1 MQNAVAEIQT
11 LLSPDALGSQ
21 VAQLWDKHNIDRRQW
36 LDEKQELRNYIFAT
50 DTTRTSNS
58 TLPWKNKTTIPK
70 LCQIRD
76 NLHANYL
83 SALFPNDHWVKWEA
97 SSMDGASKAKRQA
110 IESYMENKTREGNF
124 RTEISKLIYDYIDY
138 GNVFYD
144 TIWEQNYTVDSQTG
158 EKIPG
163 YIGPRLVR
171 ISPMD
176 IVFNPVAI
184 DFDSSYKICR
194 YLKTLGELRLE
205 LDSRPDLQ
213 YNSLV
218 LDKAEQI
225 RSAASGW
232 NADDLNKAAAFQIDG
247 FGSYADYLQSGYVEL
262 LEFEG
267 SLHDCNTGE
276 FLKNVIITVTDR
288 MHVLRNV
295 PMPSW
300 LGKSSKGHV
309 SWRMRPDN
317 LYGMGPLDNLVGMQ
331 YRIDH
336 LENLKADAMD
346 LAVHPP
352 LVIAGNVEEFVY
364 GPGEEIYVGEG
375 GKIEELGHNLQ
386 GVIQANSEIATLEQK
401 MEEMA
406 GAPKQAMG
414 IRTPGEKTAFE
425 VQTLEMA
432 ASRIFQNKITH
443 FEINLVEPAL
453 NRMLELARR
462 NLDGS
467 DLIRVMDDDV
477 GVMQFLS
484 ITKADITAAGKL
496 RPIGARHFAAQ
507 ATMVQNLMGIVNSG
521 LWQDPG
527 VRAHI
532 SGKGVAALV
541 EELLGL
547 DRFNIVQDNVQV
559 FETAQTANLNSQAQ
573 EDLQVADATPTHAPD
588 PNAPPVSNN
597 TPPTQPPFPPQ
608 GTK

>member
-1 MQNAVAEIQT
+1 MDNAVAEINS
-11 LLSPDALGSQ
+11 LLAPDYLA
-21 VAQLWDKHNIDRRQW
+21 AQITQKWDMHNNDRRSW
-36 LDEKQELRNYIFAT
+36 LAEKQELRDYLFAT
-50 DTTRTSNS
+50 DTTKTANS
-58 TLPWKNKTTIPK
+58 TLPWKNKTTLPK

-76 NLHANYL
+76 NLHANYM
-83 SALFPNDHWVKWEA
+83 SALFPNDNWVKWEGSDHDA
-97 SSMDGASKAKRQA
+97 ATKDKCAA
-110 IESYMENKTREGNF
+110 IEAYMQNKARDGNY

-138 GNVFYD
+138 GNAFYD
-144 TIWEQNYTVDSQTG
+144 TIWEENYTEDAATG
-158 EKIPG
+158 ERIPG

-176 IVFNPVAI
+176 IVFNAI
-184 DFDSSYKICR
+184 ASDFDSTYKICR

-205 LDSRPDLQ
+205 LDSRPDLK
-213 YNSLV
+213 YNSAI
-218 LDKAEQI
+218 LDKAEEI
-225 RSAASGW
+225 RKQLSGYS
-232 NADDLNKAAAFQIDG
+232 ADDINKACSYSVDG
-247 FGSYADYLQSGYVEL
+247 FGSYADYLQSGYVEV

-267 SLHDCNTGE
+267 TINDSEGN
-276 FLKNVIITVTDR
+276 FLKNVIITVIDR
-288 MHVLRNV
+288 CHVLRNE

-352 LVIAGNVEEFVY
+352 LVIAGNVEGFDY
-364 GPGEEIYVGEG
+364 GPGAEIYVGEG
-375 GKIEELGHNLQ
+375 GQVTELGHNLQ
-386 GVIQANSEIATLEQK
+386 GVMQANTEIALLEQK

-443 FEINLVEPAL
+443 FEINLVEPSL

-462 NLDGS
+462 NMDGS
-467 DLIRVMDDDV
+467 DLVRVMDDDI
-477 GVMQFLS
+477 GVAQFLS
-484 ITKADITAAGKL
+484 ITKADITASGKL

-507 ATMVQNLMGIVNSG
+507 ATLVQNLMGIVNTP

-527 VRAHI
+527 VRVHF
-532 SGKGVAALV
+532 SGKAVAFLV

-547 DRFNIVQDNVQV
+547 DRFKLVQDNAQI
-559 FETAQTANLNSQAQ
+559 FETSETGNLNSQAT
-573 EDLQVADATPTHAPD
+573 EDMQVADMTPTEAPD
-588 PNAPPVSNN
+588 VS
-597 TPPTQPPFPPQ
+597 TPQ
-608 GTK
+608 GQ